1 MPKGVRQA
9 IAGLGV
15 AIAFLAM
22 LYFSFYRL
30 PRVGLVSPLGLG
42 TGFAVLAAAEF
53 FVVHSGRARFRFRM
67 AAQVPLLLHLG
78 VFPVLVMQ
86 GALTVAEQLYELV
99 LTRTFSPHYPRV
111 VSAFGVPVVSALTY
125 HFIVSHHLPL
135 MHGRVEA
142 VLVAMAVFW
151 VMTAAVHFLPGR
163 RALVHPWKPMRGWLL
178 FLLSLDAM
186 MAFGAIVEQALG
198 GNWSEIAV
206 TLELISIMGS
216 MALYV
221 DSSIR
226 RSQLVN
232 LTTLISELSADTEW
246 STLAEHLIQGIRRIV
261 LVDVAALWA
270 VRNDG
275 RLHPLFV
282 QAFDPQGEQLKN
294 ELLREQ
300 EEGTAFGMGL
310 VGFAASSREVI
321 RVQSSRQRL
330 LFEWN
335 GIRRLSPSALATPI
349 LMGDEVMAIL
359 SLHHRTALSA
369 YTARE
374 EELFRVV
381 STQLSS
387 IFTMLWRYEQ
397 TKTRAQLDELTGLYN
412 YRYFD
417 HALHQCVTDSD
428 TFSSP
433 LTLLLIDLDHFKT
446 VNDRYGHLAG
456 NQVLMKVA
464 QTLKEMVREDDIV
477 ARYGGEE
484 FTILL
489 PGLTA
494 ADGEAIA
501 ERIRRRVEEMSF
513 EIEPGLQDAGRFGA
527 GQRVAPVRTVRLT
540 LSIGIATYP
549 DGSDSALTLI
559 RHADRAMYV
568 GSKQSGRNKVSTYM

>member
-1 MPKGVRQA
+1 MPKGVGQA
-9 IAGLGV
+9 IACMGV
-15 AIAFLAM
+15 AIAFIAM
-22 LYFSFYRL
+22 LYFSYHGL
-30 PRVGLVSPLGLG
+30 PRPARVNAFDVG
-42 TGFAVLAAAEF
+42 TGFAVLVAAEF
-53 FVVHSGRARFRFRM
+53 SIVHSGRARFRFRM

-99 LTRTFSPHYPRV
+99 LTRTFSPHYPRM

-125 HFIVSHHLPL
+125 QFIVSNQIGL

-151 VMTAAVHFLPGR
+151 FMTAAVHFLPGR
-163 RALVHPWKPMRGWLL
+163 RALMHPWTPVRGWLL
-178 FLLSLDAM
+178 FLLSLDAI
-186 MAFGAIVEQALG
+186 MAFGAIVQQKIG

-206 TLELISIMGS
+206 TLELVSIMGS
-216 MALYV
+216 MALYT

-232 LTTLISELSADTEW
+232 LTTLLSELSADTDW
-246 STLAEHLIQGIRRIV
+246 STLAEHLVEGIRRVV
-261 LVDVAALWA
+261 LVDVAALWV
-270 VRNDG
+270 VRSDG
-275 RLHPLFV
+275 RLYPFFV
-282 QAFDPQGEQLKN
+282 QAYDPHGEQLKD
-294 ELLREQ
+294 ELLQEQ
-300 EEGTAFGMGL
+300 EDGTAFGMGL

-321 RVQSSRQRL
+321 RVQSSRQPL
-330 LFEWN
+330 LFQWS
-335 GIRRLSPSALATPI
+335 GVRRLSPSAIATPI
-349 LMGDEVMAIL
+349 LMEGEVMAIL

-381 STQLSS
+381 SKQLSS

-397 TKTRAQLDELTGLYN
+397 TKIHAQLDELTGLYN

-428 TFSSP
+428 TFQAP
-433 LTLLLIDLDHFKT
+433 LTLLLIDLDHFKG

-456 NQVLMKVA
+456 NQVLVKVA

-489 PGLTA
+489 PGLNA

-513 EIEPGLQDAGRFGA
+513 DIEPGLQDAGRFGPSQRLVA
-527 GQRVAPVRTVRLT
+527 GRTVRLT

-549 DGSDSALTLI
+549 DGADSALTLI

-568 GSKQSGRNKVSTYM
+568 GSKQSGRNRVSTYV